1 MKLVIGLAEKFS
13 VVMKE
18 YAERRGVTL
27 QGLKFVFDGEIVNPN
42 ETPDD
47 LDLEGEE
54 CIDVF

>member
-1 MKLVIGLAEKFS
+1 M
-13 VVMKE
+13 MQ
-18 YAERRGVTL
+18 YAEWRGVAL